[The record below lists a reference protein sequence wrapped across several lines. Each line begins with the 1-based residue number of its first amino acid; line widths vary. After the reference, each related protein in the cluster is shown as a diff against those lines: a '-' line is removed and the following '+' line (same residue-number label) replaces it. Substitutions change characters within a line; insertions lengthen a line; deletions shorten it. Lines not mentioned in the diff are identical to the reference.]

1 MLNSGK
7 KTLSMPWSKINSF
20 WEKLFTLQLSIP
32 LRIFGATSIATLG
45 FYVLYFVHHR
55 TGTYFTFVAV
65 MTSLFVSFFA
75 GDLIALGAA
84 VLLSLLCDYFF
95 IPPVGSIFHN
105 EKSVEQFAL
114 ILFGS
119 VIMSI
124 LASSLRSAFIRLS
137 EAKKL
142 ADQATGEAREAS
154 ARMEKVLALVSHDVR
169 NPLCTSKMAAQL
181 LLESTGNVDRRSTVV
196 MILRNLERADQL
208 IQSLLDVSRIRTSG
222 RILMNFHRCDLRAQI
237 ARLIEEQTLANGH
250 RLIYVAGKT
259 VWGEWGT
266 DGIKRAVENLITNAL
281 KYGDGDFPVIV
292 SLHHEGDKAVLSV
305 HNQGN
310 EIAPADQNRLF
321 DFFQRGSTAHDD
333 RGWGIG
339 LAVVKAVA
347 EAHGGFVTVE
357 SGRGLGTKFI
367 MTIQSRGDVQQ
378 EQPRFFINPG

>member
-1 MLNSGK
+1 
-7 KTLSMPWSKINSF
+7 MPWSKINSL

-32 LRIFGATSIATLG
+32 VRIFGATSIAALG
-45 FYVLYFVHHR
+45 FYILYFIHQS

-75 GDLIALGAA
+75 GDRIALCAA
-84 VLLSLLCDYFF
+84 VLLSVLSDYFF
-95 IPPVGSIFHN
+95 VPPIGSIFHDKN
-105 EKSVEQFAL
+105 SVEQFAL

-119 VIMSI
+119 VMMSI
-124 LASSLRSAFIRLS
+124 LAGSLRSAFIGLS

-142 ADQATGEAREAS
+142 ADKATKDAREAS
-154 ARMEKVLALVSHDVR
+154 TRMEKVLALVSHDVR

-181 LLESTGNVDRRSTVV
+181 LLESPNNVDRRETVV

-222 RILMNFHRCDLRAQI
+222 RILMNFQRCDLRAQI
-237 ARLIEEQTLANGH
+237 ARLIEEQTLANGN

-266 DGIKRAVENLITNAL
+266 DGIRRAVENLINNAL
-281 KYGDGDFPVIV
+281 KYGDTDFPVIV
-292 SLHHEGDKAVLSV
+292 SLHYGGGKAVLSV

-310 EIAPADQNRLF
+310 EIAPADQARLF

-367 MTIQSRGDVQQ
+367 MTLQSRVEVPQ
-378 EQPRFFINPG
+378 EQPQFLLNPG

>member
-1 MLNSGK
+1 
-7 KTLSMPWSKINSF
+7 MPWSKINSL

-32 LRIFGATSIATLG
+32 VRIFGATSIAALG
-45 FYVLYFVHHR
+45 FYALYFIHQS
-55 TGTYFTFVAV
+55 TGTYFAFVAV

-75 GDLIALGAA
+75 GDRIALCAA
-84 VLLSLLCDYFF
+84 VLLSVLSDYFF
-95 IPPVGSIFHN
+95 VPPVGSIFHDKN
-105 EKSVEQFAL
+105 SVEQFAL

-119 VIMSI
+119 VMMSI
-124 LASSLRSAFIRLS
+124 LAGSLRSAFIGLS

-142 ADQATGEAREAS
+142 ADKATKDAREAS
-154 ARMEKVLALVSHDVR
+154 TRMEKVLALVSHDVR

-181 LLESTGNVDRRSTVV
+181 LLESPTNVDRRETVV

-222 RILMNFHRCDLRAQI
+222 RILMNFQRCDLRAQI
-237 ARLIEEQTLANGH
+237 ARLVEEQTLANGN

-266 DGIKRAVENLITNAL
+266 DGIRRAVDNLIHNAL
-281 KYGDGDFPVIV
+281 KYGDTDFPVIV
-292 SLHHEGDKAVLSV
+292 SLRHEGNKAILSV

-310 EIAPADQNRLF
+310 EIAPADQARLF

-367 MTIQSRGDVQQ
+367 MTLQSRSEVQQ
-378 EQPRFFINPG
+378 EPPQFLVNPV

>member
-1 MLNSGK
+1 
-7 KTLSMPWSKINSF
+7 MPWSKINLL

-32 LRIFGATSIATLG
+32 LRIFGATFIAALG
-45 FYVLYFVHHR
+45 FYILYFVHNR
-55 TGTYFTFVAV
+55 TGIYFTFVAI

-75 GDLIALGAA
+75 GDRIALCAA
-84 VLLSLLCDYFF
+84 ALLSLLCDYFF
-95 IPPVGSIFHN
+95 IPPIGSIFQN

-119 VIMSI
+119 VMMSI
-124 LASSLRSAFIRLS
+124 LANSLRSAFIRLS

-142 ADQATGEAREAS
+142 ADKATKEACEAS

-181 LLESTGNVDRRSTVV
+181 LLESPNNMDRRETVV

-222 RILMNFHRCDLRAQI
+222 RILLNFQRCDLRAQI
-237 ARLIEEQTLANGH
+237 ARLIEEQTLANGN

-266 DGIKRAVENLITNAL
+266 DGIRRAVDNLIHNAL
-281 KYGDGDFPVIV
+281 KYGDADFPVIV
-292 SLHHEGDKAVLSV
+292 SLHHECGKAVLSV

-310 EIAPADQNRLF
+310 EIAPADQARLF

-367 MTIQSRGDVQQ
+367 LTLQSRIEVPQ
-378 EQPRFFINPG
+378 EQPQFLVNPG

>member
-1 MLNSGK
+1 
-7 KTLSMPWSKINSF
+7 MPWSKINSL

-32 LRIFGATSIATLG
+32 VRIFGAISIAALG
-45 FYVLYFVHHR
+45 FYILYFIHHS
-55 TGTYFTFVAV
+55 TGTYFAFVAV

-75 GDLIALGAA
+75 GDRITLCAA
-84 VLLSLLCDYFF
+84 VLLSVLSDYFF
-95 IPPVGSIFHN
+95 VPPIGSIFHDKN
-105 EKSVEQFAL
+105 SVEQFAL

-119 VIMSI
+119 VMMSI
-124 LASSLRSAFIRLS
+124 LAGSLRSAFIGLS

-142 ADQATGEAREAS
+142 ADKATKDAREAS
-154 ARMEKVLALVSHDVR
+154 TRMEKVLALVSHDVR

-181 LLESTGNVDRRSTVV
+181 LLESPNNVDRRETVV

-222 RILMNFHRCDLRAQI
+222 RILMNFQRCDLRAQI
-237 ARLIEEQTLANGH
+237 ARLIEEQTLANGN

-266 DGIKRAVENLITNAL
+266 DGIRRAVENLINNAL
-281 KYGDGDFPVIV
+281 KYGDTDFPVIV
-292 SLHHEGDKAVLSV
+292 SLHYGGGKAVLSV

-310 EIAPADQNRLF
+310 EIAPADQARLF

-367 MTIQSRGDVQQ
+367 MTLQSRVEVPQ
-378 EQPRFFINPG
+378 EQPQFLLNPG

>member
-1 MLNSGK
+1 
-7 KTLSMPWSKINSF
+7 MPWSKINSL
-20 WEKLFTLQLSIP
+20 WEKLFTLQLSLP
-32 LRIFGATSIATLG
+32 VRIIGSGFIAAMG
-45 FYVLYFVHHR
+45 FCVLYFFHHR

-65 MTSLFVSFFA
+65 MTSLFISFFA
-75 GDLIALGAA
+75 GDRIALCAA
-84 VLLSLLCDYFF
+84 VLISLASDYFF
-95 IPPVGSIFHN
+95 IPPVGSMLHS
-105 EKSVEQFAL
+105 EKSLEQFGL
-114 ILFGS
+114 IFFGS
-119 VIMSI
+119 ILMSI
-124 LASSLRSAFIRLS
+124 LAGSLRSAFIRLS

-142 ADQATGEAREAS
+142 ADKATGEAREAS

-181 LLESTGNVDRRSTVV
+181 ILESPNNVDRRSTVV

-222 RILMNFHRCDLRAQI
+222 RILMNFQRCDLRSQI
-237 ARLIEEQTLANGH
+237 ARLIEEQTLTNGN
-250 RLIYVAGKT
+250 RLIYVAGRT

-266 DGIKRAVENLITNAL
+266 DGIKRALENLINNAL
-281 KYGDGDFPVIV
+281 KYGDTDFPIIV
-292 SLHHEGDKAVLSV
+292 SLHHEGYKAVLSV

-310 EIAPADQNRLF
+310 EIAPADQARLF

-347 EAHGGFVTVE
+347 EAHGGYVTVE

-367 MTIQSRGDVQQ
+367 MTIQSRIEIQP
-378 EQPRFFINPG
+378 EQPRFLVSPG